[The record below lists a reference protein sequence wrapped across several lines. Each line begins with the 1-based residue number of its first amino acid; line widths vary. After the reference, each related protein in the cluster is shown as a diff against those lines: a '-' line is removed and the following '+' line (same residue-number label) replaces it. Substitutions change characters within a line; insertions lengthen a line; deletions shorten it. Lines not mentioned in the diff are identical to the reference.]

1 MPSKRAGLH
10 DECARPVLFVFSVTA
25 VKDTTLIDST
35 ASSRFFDRPFRAFW
49 QNPDRVVVTVVGI
62 IIAYLS
68 LSPTLML
75 FYGSFRTKALGV
87 KGNFTLEHY
96 INAYSDP
103 LTYELFFN
111 SFVFASG
118 SAILATVLAATLAW
132 ISIRTNAP
140 FRRVFELTAIVPN
153 IFPPVMLAVAWTV
166 LLSPRTGLINR
177 FLMDI
182 FGLAEAPFDIYSLE
196 GMIFVEALITTPLA
210 FLLISAALYSMDP
223 ALEESARVAGST
235 NIQVAR
241 RITFPI
247 VRPALLAAGMLN
259 FVRAIESFDTP
270 AIIALPARIEVFT
283 TKLYREAIG
292 AFPPNQNLAAAYA
305 VSLLIITMLFVYFYR
320 RLTARAER
328 YVTVSGR
335 GYRPTIIDLGKWRYA
350 ASGVAGLILILI
362 VVLPFS
368 VLIYVSFVSYVHVPG
383 PRTWE
388 LLTLDNYRSNLTD
401 DRTYRALMN
410 SLLLAVGGATLCML
424 LAAVTAWVTTK
435 SKSAGRGVIEAL
447 TFIPWAFPGTA
458 LAIGLLWTYVYM
470 PLPIYGTLWILLI
483 AYITRFLPYGLRTMT
498 STIVQLHDD
507 LPQASMACGANF
519 LTTFRRIM
527 LPLLRPGF
535 IAGWIILATIYLRE
549 FSTSVFLYSPGAE
562 PLGPLLYHFYIDG
575 NLGPMCSLAL
585 IVSVICIFLILIA
598 RKVGKVGGAIE
609 GH

>member
-1 MPSKRAGLH
+1 MRKVGPLCVSMT
-10 DECARPVLFVFSVTA
+10 S
-25 VKDTTLIDST
+25 VKDTTLTDT
-35 ASSRFFDRPFRAFW
+35 AASGRLFDRSLRAFW
-49 QNPDRVVVTVVGI
+49 QNPDLVVVTVVGI
-62 IIAYLS
+62 VIAYLS

-75 FYGSFRTKALGV
+75 FYGSFRSKALGV
-87 KGNFTLEHY
+87 KGDFTLEHY
-96 INAYSDP
+96 ISAYSDP

-118 SAILATVLAATLAW
+118 SAILATLLAATLAW

-140 FRRVFELTAIVPN
+140 FRRLFELTAIVPN
-153 IFPPVMLAVAWTV
+153 VFPPVMLAVAWTV
-166 LLSPRTGLINR
+166 LLSPRTGLLNR
-177 FLMDI
+177 FLMEI
-182 FGLAEAPFDIYSLE
+182 FGLDEAPLNIYSIE

-247 VRPALLAAGMLN
+247 VRPALLAAFMLN

-283 TKLYREAIG
+283 TKIYREAIG

-320 RLTARAER
+320 RLTVRSER
-328 YVTVSGR
+328 YVTVTGR
-335 GYRPTIIDLGKWRYA
+335 GYRPTIIDLEKWRYV
-350 ASGVAGLILILI
+350 ASGIAGLILVLI

-368 VLIYVSFVSYVHVPG
+368 VLIYVSFVTYVHVPG
-383 PRTWE
+383 PQTWE
-388 LLTLDNYRSNLTD
+388 LLTLDNYHSNLTD
-401 DRTYRALMN
+401 ERTYRALLN
-410 SLLLAVGGATLCML
+410 SLFLAVAGATLCML
-424 LAAVTAWVTTK
+424 LAALTAWVTTK
-435 SKSAGRGVIEAL
+435 SKARGRGVIEAL

-507 LPQASMACGANF
+507 LPQASMACGASF

-575 NLGPMCSLAL
+575 NLGPMSSLAIVVSLVSVVL
-585 IVSVICIFLILIA
+585 IVAA
-598 RKVGKVGGAIE
+598 RRLGRIGAE
-609 GH
+609 FDNR

>member
-1 MPSKRAGLH
+1 
-10 DECARPVLFVFSVTA
+10 
-25 VKDTTLIDST
+25 
-35 ASSRFFDRPFRAFW
+35 
-49 QNPDRVVVTVVGI
+49 
-62 IIAYLS
+62 
-68 LSPTLML
+68 ML

-598 RKVGKVGGAIE
+598 RKVGKVGGSIE

>member
-1 MPSKRAGLH
+1 M
-10 DECARPVLFVFSVTA
+10 
-25 VKDTTLIDST
+25 
-35 ASSRFFDRPFRAFW
+35 
-49 QNPDRVVVTVVGI
+49 VTVVGI

-182 FGLAEAPFDIYSLE
+182 FGLAEAPLNIYSLE

-585 IVSVICIFLILIA
+585 IVSVICIFLIIIA